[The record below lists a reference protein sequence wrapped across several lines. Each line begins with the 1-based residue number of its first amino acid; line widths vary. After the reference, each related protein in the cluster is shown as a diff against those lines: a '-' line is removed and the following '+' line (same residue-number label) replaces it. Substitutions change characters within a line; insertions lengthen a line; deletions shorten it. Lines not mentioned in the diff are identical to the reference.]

1 VKKAIAVTD
10 KKPQLFKKFADLG
23 YKDQLIPVLKG
34 EKGCFEEGWPDMS
47 VTDRD
52 IERWDMQENNV
63 GLRTKYY
70 PTFDIDCYDGRLSFD
85 LRNIIQRAVG
95 SITRPIERTRD
106 TTGRIALVYKIHP
119 LAAPFKKMLLRAQKG
134 SVGFEIEVLG
144 DGQQMVLAGTHP
156 SGERYNINNHPLDLW
171 TADKLPTLDQDK
183 AVKAL
188 EDCGKFLEGKGFQ
201 VEIKTGNQNSYSA
214 SMGNLS
220 VAQASDEEWEEIKQ
234 AMVRVPNED
243 VDWDEWL
250 KVGFALRA
258 CAGDIPERIVE
269 AQDMFSA
276 WSAKSDKFDEN
287 FTDHKWNND
296 IDKNFTGNVSAG
308 TIFYRAEQNGW
319 ERVKRSA
326 KDVFSCLDVSTSTD
340 AEWEKIIGLGGSGEA
355 ESSKTRKSI
364 SSEIFFPK
372 DLVGITAPARKWII
386 DQWIPAGA
394 VTSLYSKGGL
404 GKSLLV
410 QQMMTARAL
419 GVDLLT
425 MKTEAG
431 KSLYFSCEEP
441 RDELHRRQNAINSHY
456 MTDMASLSDKLVY
469 WDRQRATSNRL
480 IDFPRDGGAP
490 RLTGLWELL
499 RDRIKEH
506 NVSLVVLDTLADVY
520 SGDENSRIEVNE
532 FVKGCLGQLIA
543 ETGGETSILMLG
555 HPSKAEHVDGYSG
568 STAWAGAVRQMLYM
582 RSPTE
587 DECVGGANSGLR
599 VLSKTKANRA
609 GLDDKL
615 FLEWLPHGYFGLR
628 ARQGSGAGTAANV
641 GGGFKSLDAVLE
653 QMVEDGFVLA
663 IDQDVVLRGSSRSG
677 EFWAGRWILNN
688 LPVPQGVPE
697 NMITETGLDVATKK
711 LIAAGKLVKKTI
723 RDSQGK
729 QVKNALQLA

>member
-1 VKKAIAVTD
+1 VTD
-10 KKPQLFKKFADLG
+10 KKPRLFKKFADLG
-23 YKDQLIPVLKG
+23 YKDQLIPILRG
-34 EKGCFEEGWPDMS
+34 EKGCFEEGWPDMA

-63 GLRTKYY
+63 GLRTKYF
-70 PTFDIDCYDGRLSFD
+70 PTFDIDCDYKDLVSELFVAILEATGSLNTKYAPLMRARDGS
-85 LRNIIQRAVG
+85 
-95 SITRPIERTRD
+95 ERK
-106 TTGRIALVYKIHP
+106 ALVYQIDP
-119 LAAPFKKMLLRAQKG
+119 MSAPFKKMVLRAQKG
-134 SVGFEIEVLG
+134 FDGFDVEVLG
-144 DGQQMVLAGTHP
+144 DGQQMVLAGEHP
-156 SGERYNINNHPLDLW
+156 KGGRYYLGGVTEKEWAVDE
-171 TADKLPTLDQDK
+171 LPCLNQD
-183 AVKAL
+183 AAIAAL
-188 EDCGKFLEGKGFQ
+188 ESCRSLLVGKGFQ

-234 AMVRVPNED
+234 AMVWVPNED

-308 TIFYRAEQNGW
+308 TIFYRAEQAGW
-319 ERVKRSA
+319 ERVKRLA
-326 KDVFSCLDVSTSTD
+326 KDTFSRLDVSTSVSTD
-340 AEWEKIIGLGGSGEA
+340 AAWDKIIGLGGSGEA

-419 GVDLLT
+419 GIDLLT

-587 DECVGGANSGLR
+587 DECVGGADSGLR

-615 FLEWLPHGYFGLR
+615 FLEWLPNGYFGLR

-711 LIAAGKLVKKTI
+711 LIAAGKLVQKPI
-723 RDSQGK
+723 RDAHGNL
-729 QVKNALQLA
+729 VKTALQLS